1 MDIKIK
7 LYNGIKYFKKSEKIK
22 EVFYENI
29 ESFKVV
35 DGEEATKIGLTTDEN
50 SRDEYNEYLV
60 ITLQGGETCTFRN
73 SYVDLF
79 RV

>member
-1 MDIKIK
+1 MNVKLKI
-7 LYNGIKYFKKSEKIK
+7 YNGVKYLKESEKIT

-35 DGEEATKIGLTTDEN
+35 CGEEATKIGLTIDED
-50 SRDEYNEYLV
+50 SRDAYNEYLV
-60 ITLQGGETCTFRN
+60 ITLQGGETATFCN

>member
-1 MDIKIK
+1 MAEWTKHRLNEIADFNPKESIKK
-7 LYNGIKYFKKSEKIK
+7 
-22 EVFYENI
+22 
-29 ESFKVV
+29 
-35 DGEEATKIGLTTDEN
+35 GEEAIKIGLTTDEN